1 MEDYKTGMTTG
12 VTVVVK
18 DQYSKKIN
26 QLKRRKANQDLIPQ
40 QIFDEVLR
48 DIDNA
53 TNLFA
58 DSFLNEMETILKDK
72 TPYDDTPTR
81 DIERSTRWNK
91 KRLRDTIKKKKKK
104 KGKYT
109 LELFVGWDR
118 HYGLIAHYVNGG
130 TVKHPIFPGEKGY
143 ISFPDPRDRHNANAE
158 WWYLN
163 CGVVHPGI
171 QGANMVNIAKDQINH
186 IVDDR
191 FSRAIDIIL

>member
-48 DIDNA
+48 DIESA

-72 TPYDDTPTR
+72 TPIDDSATR
-81 DIERSTRWNK
+81 NIERSTRWNK

-104 KGKYT
+104 KGKYS

-118 HYGLIAHYVNGG
+118 QYGLIAHFVNDG
-130 TVKHPIFPGEKGY
+130 TSPHNISPGSKGY
-143 ISFPDPRDRHNANAE
+143 LSYPMDRGNADSE

-163 CGVVHPGI
+163 NGVVHPGI

-191 FSRAIDIIL
+191 FSRAIDTIL